1 MRRRRRS
8 GQSGHGTGD
17 LWCRIPDHG
26 ARYPGRSFNLERRRS
41 HGPDPELGRS
51 RAATSEKL
59 SRQKFAAT
67 ELLGDL
73 ATCLHLAVLALNDL
87 LRMESIVR
95 SHRDLKTFAYRYC

>member
-67 ELLGDL
+67 ELL
-73 ATCLHLAVLALNDL
+73 
-87 LRMESIVR
+87 R
-95 SHRDLKTFAYRYC
+95 SEEHTSELKSLMRISYADFCLKTTTPRPKTKQH